1 MTIKLYS
8 PCAPSHPETPLFTQE
23 ARSLTQSADPMPT
36 KPVSTNR
43 SQQDDRVTDVRCL
56 ELNETG
62 LSCLFLLFQRYIKV
76 QSRLATDLRPLFGVP
91 DFSAAQTQGFVEL
104 PLTHPRPLPP
114 NTKLYEIPTAWYP
127 SPPTAIPSWP
137 AALTPKWAPTTFT
150 ATFSPAIQVKEAC
163 LGPV

>member
-62 LSCLFLLFQRYIKV
+62 LSFLFLLFQRYIKV
-76 QSRLATDLRPLFGVP
+76 QNMEGKVS
-91 DFSAAQTQGFVEL
+91 FS
-104 PLTHPRPLPP
+104 HP
-114 NTKLYEIPTAWYP
+114 
-127 SPPTAIPSWP
+127 
-137 AALTPKWAPTTFT
+137 
-150 ATFSPAIQVKEAC
+150 V
-163 LGPV
+163 